1 MSVCKKNLAVYVF
14 VADLQASVYV
24 RDISSVKC
32 IRDTCVWDMHV
43 YVYEMYLSV
52 CLRYV
57 CRPVMSEIST

>member
-32 IRDTCVWDMHV
+32 IRDTCV
-43 YVYEMYLSV
+43 
-52 CLRYV
+52 
-57 CRPVMSEIST
+57 